1 MTTCHK
7 GVDGDGLVVRGLP
20 VRAAAAWA
28 QGQTLNCERCCL
40 GHDNGDRLGGKAY
53 DRLTGLVC
61 LGQSLLRDSSG
72 RSVPA
77 VVHSSRK
84 PRLAPLRVDSQ
95 SCHDALPYVVVGRQK
110 SACAGFAICSYPSN
124 EKPYARGRAG
134 WSVETWNRAK
144 GPRASRRPWAR
155 VAR

>member
-53 DRLTGLVC
+53 DSLTGWCAGLDYNELVRQV
-61 LGQSLLRDSSG
+61 G
-72 RSVPA
+72 PA
-77 VVHSSRK
+77 VVHPRVR
-84 PRLAPLRVDSQ
+84 RLAPLRVNAQ
-95 SCHDALPYVVVGRQK
+95 GCHTR
-110 SACAGFAICSYPSN
+110 C
-124 EKPYARGRAG
+124 RGRG
-134 WSVETWNRAK
+134 WPPKISCFHLFL
-144 GPRASRRPWAR
+144 SFQ
-155 VAR
+155 